1 VFFLLPSIASLPP
14 HRYLWSSFELIT
26 DHSLCIGA
34 GVAVRVEKMLTFQTF
49 QVLACFGRQFT
60 QGRASALNNQ
70 EAIATFLL
78 LLKEKGNDSAGSVD
92 TVSMI
97 KAAPNLDGKKQHQRF
112 LQNVHWQLG
121 CLHYTWKYPKDKSA
135 LHARGLYQQSKTPPL
150 PEATCGIHILVFGN
164 KGFTNLSIVWIKA
177 AGEHLIAN
185 NPSWL

>member
-1 VFFLLPSIASLPP
+1 M
-14 HRYLWSSFELIT
+14 
-26 DHSLCIGA
+26 
-34 GVAVRVEKMLTFQTF
+34 RVEKMLTFQTF

-112 LQNVHWQLG
+112 LQNVH
-121 CLHYTWKYPKDKSA
+121 
-135 LHARGLYQQSKTPPL
+135 
-150 PEATCGIHILVFGN
+150 
-164 KGFTNLSIVWIKA
+164 
-177 AGEHLIAN
+177 
-185 NPSWL
+185 